1 MAKNN
6 VLLDTRIG
14 DVTSIDGMVI
24 GGTTAAA
31 GTFTNLTTTGT
42 ATIGGLIY
50 EEAVDG
56 ITASAT
62 QTQTGATQLVAE
74 INRITTNA
82 TAGNAVKLPTS
93 AAGLDIIVIN
103 ATAKPIQV
111 FGSGASDTINGG
123 AAAASVTQMPY
134 SVVLY
139 VCSLANNW
147 FTEGIGQG
155 YSGSLS
161 TFSFADGLTAGATTN
176 AVTFTNSSANIGWTA
191 ETLTV
196 GQAVTFTTTGSLPT
210 NFAVNT
216 IYYVVATATNTFT
229 VSATVGGTAIIAGS
243 AGSGTQ
249 TVFVATPI
257 TTSSARFT
265 TVGGAGYPAVLPTAV
280 AGVSITVINAGANVM
295 NVQAQNGDAMNG
307 VTSGFLPIAANG
319 VVEFF
324 TTAVNTWHT
333 LAPQAP
339 IAISY
344 STSSATAGFTATG
357 ANISGGFAR
366 SVLNLTGTLGA
377 GQTLTLP
384 SVAAT
389 VSALQTAGL
398 NPIPGMTWEFEIQN
412 NSSGAYAWTLAV
424 DAGTTWGSSITGT
437 AGTLA
442 VAHNVAG
449 KFLMTLT
456 SLTAGTVRT
465 LGNITIQAAP

>member
-6 VLLDTRIG
+6 VLFDTKIG
-14 DVTSIDGMVI
+14 DVTTLDGMVI
-24 GGTTAAA
+24 GGTTPAAVTA
-31 GTFTNLTTTGT
+31 TALTTTGT

-50 EEAVDG
+50 EVAVDG
-56 ITASAT
+56 ITASTT
-62 QTQTGATQLVAE
+62 QTQTGATQLTAE
-74 INRITTNA
+74 INRITTCA
-82 TAGNAVKLPTS
+82 TAGNAVKLPAS

-139 VCSLANNW
+139 VCPAANSW
-147 FTEGIGQG
+147 LTEGIGQG

-161 TFSFADGLTAGATTN
+161 TFSYTDGLTTGTVTN

-196 GQAVTFTTTGSLPT
+196 GQAVTFTTTGALPT

-216 IYYVVATATNTFT
+216 IYYVVAAATNTFT

-257 TTSSARFT
+257 TTSLARFT
-265 TVGGAGYPAVLPTAV
+265 TVTAAANPCVLPVAA
-280 AGVSITVINAGANVM
+280 AGVSLTVINAGAYEM
-295 NVQAQNGDAMNG
+295 NVQAQNGDAING
-307 VTSGFLPIAANG
+307 VTSGFYPVVAGG

-333 LAPQAP
+333 LAPQSP
-339 IAISY
+339 TAISY
-344 STSSATAGFTATG
+344 SASSATAGFTATG
-357 ANISGGFAR
+357 AEIAGGFACT
-366 SVLNLTGTLGA
+366 VFNLTGTLAGA
-377 GQTLTLP
+377 QTLTLP
-384 SVAAT
+384 SVAVV
-389 VSALQTAGL
+389 VSAMQTAGL
-398 NPIPGMTWEFEIQN
+398 NPVPGMTWVFEMQN

-424 DAGTTWGSSITGT
+424 DAGTTWGASIVGT

-465 LGNITIQAAP
+465 LGNFTIQAAP